1 MKKFFD
7 TSSLLL
13 LENITEPIVIS
24 SITVQE
30 LEDIKSSARKDEDV
44 RAAARKVLHW
54 LDNNA
59 DMYEIV
65 IFNNHML

>member
-24 SITVQE
+24 SITIQE
-30 LEDIKSSARKDEDV
+30 LEDCMLTI
-44 RAAARKVLHW
+44 
-54 LDNNA
+54 NN
-59 DMYEIV
+59 
-65 IFNNHML
+65 